1 MEGLTSW
8 GRGRSFIKPAQL
20 KRERAGTTGGTTAM
34 VQARAEELAVIKGR
48 RASDVTQSDLTQAR
62 RELTGTPDAKA

>member
-1 MEGLTSW
+1 MKSDPQYKVADNPE
-8 GRGRSFIKPAQL
+8 RSVRITP
-20 KRERAGTTGGTTAM
+20 AM

>member
-1 MEGLTSW
+1 
-8 GRGRSFIKPAQL
+8 
-20 KRERAGTTGGTTAM
+20 M